1 MATKKKTK
9 LLIDADM
16 MIYLALQNA
25 ETEHDWGDGFY
36 TLSAFFP
43 DATMAFDSH
52 LKELVRLVLE
62 HWNIEGEY
70 EILMAITDLK
80 HNFRKDI
87 TPEYKANRK
96 SKRRPMMFIRMREWV
111 LENFNVL
118 MIDNLEADDCIGIH
132 ADKDSIM
139 ISGDKDFRSIPCR
152 FYDFM
157 RNEFYNT
164 TKEEAHYFHMYQTL
178 IGDTADNY
186 KGCPK
191 IGEVRAKRLLDE
203 DCSWEAVVRAYV
215 ANGSTEEE
223 ALMNARLSFI
233 LQKGYYNKKTKKVK
247 LWTPS

>member
-1 MATKKKTK
+1 MATKKKTR

-52 LKELVRLVLE
+52 LKELVKLVLD
-62 HWNIEGEY
+62 HWDIEGEY

-111 LENFNVL
+111 MENFNVL
-118 MIDNLEADDCIGIH
+118 MLSLIH
-132 ADKDSIM
+132 I
-139 ISGDKDFRSIPCR
+139 
-152 FYDFM
+152 
-157 RNEFYNT
+157 
-164 TKEEAHYFHMYQTL
+164 
-178 IGDTADNY
+178 
-186 KGCPK
+186 
-191 IGEVRAKRLLDE
+191 
-203 DCSWEAVVRAYV
+203 
-215 ANGSTEEE
+215 
-223 ALMNARLSFI
+223 
-233 LQKGYYNKKTKKVK
+233 
-247 LWTPS
+247 

>member
-1 MATKKKTK
+1 MATKKKKTK

-16 MIYLALQNA
+16 LVYLALQNA

-43 DATMAFDSH
+43 DATTAFDSH

-62 HWNIEGEY
+62 HWNVEGEY

-139 ISGDKDFRSIPCR
+139 ISGD
-152 FYDFM
+152 
-157 RNEFYNT
+157 
-164 TKEEAHYFHMYQTL
+164 KEEAHYFHMYQTL